1 MMLGLHPGGEEEAI
15 SSSSYARKS
24 LTRSYETSLEC
35 SPSAD
40 HHNLEE
46 ELVYAAH
53 ADYYILLRV
62 CARVVESDC
71 RKSNLD

>member
-46 ELVYAAH
+46 ELVFAAH

-71 RKSNLD
+71 RESNLD